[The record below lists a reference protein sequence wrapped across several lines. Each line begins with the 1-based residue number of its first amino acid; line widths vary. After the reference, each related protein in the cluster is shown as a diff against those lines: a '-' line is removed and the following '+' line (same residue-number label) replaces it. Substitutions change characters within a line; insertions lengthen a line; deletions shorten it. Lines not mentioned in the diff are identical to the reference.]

1 MAHKQ
6 ENECSSL
13 LDLTTDTI
21 LGDKSKYDL
30 HRNCM
35 NDMNFDISKHM
46 EEQNKKFRIKE
57 KKYRENKHKL
67 KRYNKKKNTFIEEL
81 NNNANII
88 NFLVVENRIILGVI
102 ILLIFL
108 IYKYILK

>member
-13 LDLTTDTI
+13 LNSNSELI

-30 HRNCM
+30 HRDCM

-46 EEQNKKFRIKE
+46 SEQNKKFKIKE

-67 KRYNKKKNTFIEEL
+67 RRYNKKKNTFIEEL
-81 NNNANII
+81 NNNTNII
-88 NFLVVENRIILGVI
+88 NFLVIENRIILGVI

-108 IYKYILK
+108 IYNYILK